1 MDINSFDDLIRNIF
15 IILSILFVLHNI
27 YKEKEVITKSDVFV
41 NMAFIPI
48 YLVLLTIE
56 VLTIYKIWGII

>member
-1 MDINSFDDLIRNIF
+1 MDINKFDNIIRNIF
-15 IILSILFVLHNI
+15 IILSILFVLYNI

-48 YLVLLTIE
+48 YLVLLAIE
-56 VLTIYKIWGII
+56 VLTIYKI

>member
-1 MDINSFDDLIRNIF
+1 MDINNFDDLIRNIF
-15 IILSILFVLHNI
+15 TILSILFVLHNI

-48 YLVLLTIE
+48 YLVLLAIE
-56 VLTIYKIWGII
+56 VLTIYKI